1 MIGTSGL
8 GTIVH
13 HKHLQALRFIF
24 NEQPR
29 VYGEE
34 VTRDR
39 NILIL
44 RIRYVVSLIRIHI
57 MLDEAV
63 GISIRVEKSP
73 RVQLMCSPVDG
84 DLLP

>member
-8 GTIVH
+8 WTIVH
-13 HKHLQALRFIF
+13 HKHLQALSFIF

-29 VYGEE
+29 VDREE
-34 VTRDR
+34 VTGDR

-44 RIRYVVSLIRIHI
+44 RIRYVVSCIRMHV

-63 GISIRVEKSP
+63 GIRIRVEKSP
-73 RVQLMCSPVDG
+73 GVELVRARVDG